1 MSDPRLCSDEIAERG
16 EAIYDRDIRDSL
28 DASDQGKFLVLDVD
42 SGDYELDVD
51 EIAAAQEPAGRRHAA
66 TCRKNEGAAS

>member
-1 MSDPRLCSDEIAERG
+1 MSDPRLSSDEIAEQG
-16 EAIYDRDIRDSL
+16 QAIYDRDIRNSL

-51 EIAAAQEPAGRRHAA
+51 EIFALIDTMPMRRSEMGR
-66 TCRKNEGAAS
+66 